1 MRIGILGPLTIT
13 ETSGSP
19 AWPEGRGE
27 LAPRLEPKQAVVL
40 LVLAANAD
48 RGVPLQELVHAVY
61 GSADTLLYK
70 RSIESVVSR
79 LRATLRA
86 IDPAASDVLPAA
98 RGGFYIPS
106 LPADAVDALR
116 FLSVADPLLNQ
127 WAALAPDARRRQAGQ
142 AIAEWRDDPVRI
154 HAGLCPATSVFRRF
168 TSSLAELGLRYVH
181 QLLDENDHDLAR
193 RELSRLTV
201 LLPDNAALRQL
212 AEEVADG
219 GPQAGGTTVRTSTGT
234 AVAELVSRVA
244 STSSRRWD
252 AVAVTAHNFDRIYLV
267 DRVAPDHEVSI
278 DVPFE
283 VPGGSGANTI
293 AALGRL
299 GCAVAAA
306 GIVAGDEEGQR
317 LLDGLTTAGVD
328 TANVLVDAHAAGVR
342 TGHSVIFSDPQGV
355 RSIYV
360 HPGVNEVLAERMYG
374 DPARVEV
381 LKATIARCRILHL
394 TSFTSPAELGLQEVL
409 VSALD
414 AYAVLSLNPGALYAS
429 LGLDRL
435 DPILSR
441 ANVLFLYE
449 QNLRELVD
457 NSAAPSRG
465 SREPGVRNDLERLY
479 AWKGLKGYDQP
490 LVTLVKRFRSALSG
504 QPEAGY
510 LTIASGRC
518 GLEEVIGT
526 QARIGPTKRR
536 SVRDSTGAGDAMAAG
551 LHFGLLHGASLAEC
565 ADLAYLMATLVSD
578 HIGGRDGQPT
588 ATRLHAAW
596 TTHFPGVA
604 PPAALASAAVR
615 SAAPASV
622 FVDE

>member
-1 MRIGILGPLTIT
+1 MRIGILGPVTIT
-13 ETSGSP
+13 RSSGGGS
-19 AWPEGRGE
+19 WPEGRGE
-27 LAPRLEPKQAVVL
+27 FEPRLEPKQAVVL

-61 GSADTLLYK
+61 GSPDTVLYK

-79 LRATLRA
+79 LRATLRT

-98 RGGFYIPS
+98 RGGFYVPN
-106 LPADAVDALR
+106 LAPDAVDALR
-116 FLSVADPLLNQ
+116 FLSVAEHLLNH
-127 WAALAPDARRRQAGQ
+127 WAALPPGERRRGAVQALS
-142 AIAEWRDDPVRI
+142 EWRDDPVRI
-154 HAGLCPATSVFRRF
+154 HSGLCPAATVFRRF
-168 TSSLAELGLRYVH
+168 TGSLAELGYRYIH
-181 QLLDENDHDLAR
+181 QLLDEQDHDLAR
-193 RELSRLTV
+193 RELSRLTL
-201 LLPDNAALRQL
+201 LLPDNASLLQL
-212 AEEVADG
+212 AEEVAHVGSRRADAAPARAPLG
-219 GPQAGGTTVRTSTGT
+219 TAGGT
-234 AVAELVSRVA
+234 AVQGLASHLA
-244 STSSRRWD
+244 STASRRWD
-252 AVAVTAHNFDRIYLV
+252 AVTVTAHNFDRIYLV

-306 GIVAGDEEGQR
+306 GIVAGDDEGYR
-317 LLDGLTTAGVD
+317 LLESLAAVGVD
-328 TANVLVDAHAAGVR
+328 TANVLVEGAASGLR

-360 HPGVNEVLAERMYG
+360 HPGVNEVLADRMYAEPG
-374 DPARVEV
+374 RLEA

-394 TSFTSPAELGLQEVL
+394 TSFTSAAELGLQEV
-409 VSALD
+409 VVGGLD
-414 AYAVLSLNPGALYAS
+414 ADALLSLNPGALYAS

-465 SREPGVRNDLERLY
+465 GREPGIRNDLERLY
-479 AWKGLKGYDQP
+479 AWKNIKGYDQP
-490 LVTLVKRFRSALSG
+490 LVTLVKRYRSALSG
-504 QPEAGY
+504 APEAGY

-565 ADLAYLMATLVSD
+565 ADLAYLMARLVSD

-588 ATRLHAAW
+588 ADRLHAAW
-596 TTHFPGVA
+596 ATQFPGVA
-604 PPAALASAAVR
+604 APAALRAAISAK
-615 SAAPASV
+615 
-622 FVDE
+622 